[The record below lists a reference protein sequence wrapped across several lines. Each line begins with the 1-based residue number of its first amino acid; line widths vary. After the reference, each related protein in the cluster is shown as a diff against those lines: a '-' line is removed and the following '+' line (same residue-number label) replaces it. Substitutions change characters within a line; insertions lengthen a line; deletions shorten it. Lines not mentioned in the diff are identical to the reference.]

1 MALAIPY
8 CTLLFKQAG
17 FGTSRGRV
25 MSKPDEQTFKTAFIT
40 GLAKLEGSFQG
51 SFPLN
56 MHRLANQF
64 FVANFNV
71 IKLALELSHGHVM
84 RLCLGL

>member
-8 CTLLFKQAG
+8 CTLLFKLAG
-17 FGTSRGRV
+17 FDTSCGRV

-40 GLAKLEGSFQG
+40 GLAKLEGSF
-51 SFPLN
+51 PLN
-56 MHRLANQF
+56 THRLANQF
-64 FVANFNV
+64 SVANFIV
-71 IKLALELSHGHVM
+71 IKLALELSSGHVM